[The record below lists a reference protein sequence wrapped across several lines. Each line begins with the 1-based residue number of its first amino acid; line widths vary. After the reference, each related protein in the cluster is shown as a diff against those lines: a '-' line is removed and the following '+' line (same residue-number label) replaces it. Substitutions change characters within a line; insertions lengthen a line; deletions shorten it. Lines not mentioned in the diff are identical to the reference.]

1 MNGVLAAALQLQ
13 NYFLTQQWRFCFVG
27 GLAVQKWSEPRVT
40 DAADVTLFTG
50 FGGEEPYID
59 ALLGWLEPRRVDARE
74 FALRARVLLA
84 RKPSGVAVDV
94 ALGGLPFEELAISR
108 ARDAELYPGCCLRLC
123 TAEDL
128 IVFKCFAG
136 RPLDWRDVEMTIVRQ
151 GDAGLD
157 WHYIQEQLRPLA
169 ELKEQPDLLT
179 NLLALRERLRDPE
192 A

>member
-1 MNGVLAAALQLQ
+1 MNGVLEAALQLQ
-13 NYFLTQQWRFCFVG
+13 DFFVARQWRFCFIG

-40 DAADVTLFTG
+40 DDADVTLFTG

-59 ALLGWLEPRRVDARE
+59 ALLGWLEPRRADARE

-84 RKPSGVAVDV
+84 QTPSGVGVDI

-108 ARDAELYPGCCLRLC
+108 ARDIELYPDCHLRLC
-123 TAEDL
+123 TPEDL

-151 GDAGLD
+151 GDATLD
-157 WHYIQEQLRPLA
+157 WRHIEEQLRPLA
-169 ELKEQPDLLT
+169 ELKDQPELLGE
-179 NLLALRERLRDPE
+179 LLALRERLRE
-192 A
+192 FET